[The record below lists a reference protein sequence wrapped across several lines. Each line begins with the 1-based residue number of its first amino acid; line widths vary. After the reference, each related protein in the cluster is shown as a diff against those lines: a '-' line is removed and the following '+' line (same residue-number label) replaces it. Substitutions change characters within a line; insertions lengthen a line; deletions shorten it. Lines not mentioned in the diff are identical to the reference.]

1 MDVIARVNEL
11 LKSEKTF
18 CLATVIASDSAEI
31 PAGSKVIVF
40 GDGTLEGGVKSQSL
54 NVALRD
60 QALSAIDNRKSSSTE
75 IKTGVR
81 VFLMCFALRPGCSSV
96 VRVTSPYP

>member
-1 MDVIARVNEL
+1 MDVITRVNEL
-11 LKSEKTF
+11 LENEKTF

-31 PAGSKVIVF
+31 PAGSKVLVL
-40 GDGTLEGGVKSQSL
+40 GDGTLEGGLKSPSL

-60 QALSAIDNRKSSSTE
+60 QALSAINNRKSCSVE

-81 VFLMCFALRPGCSSV
+81 VLFNVKKLQR
-96 VRVTSPYP
+96 